1 MGRVRSSASARRG
14 ALRGSTLPEAV
25 VASTIF
31 LTLFVQTLGVLPR
44 LAVRDDDALLVAE
57 AEYRTERAA
66 ERYGSGLWPDG
77 EYAERYA
84 WGGIAVRAEPCA
96 AYPDVQVVTVRTHID
111 HSRRRIVLRRTV
123 ERMP

>member
-1 MGRVRSSASARRG
+1 MGQVRSNASALRG

-25 VASTIF
+25 IASMIF
-31 LTLFVQTLGVLPR
+31 LTLFVQTLGMLPQ

-57 AEYRTERAA
+57 AEYCTERAA
-66 ERYGSGLWPDG
+66 ERYSSGLWPDG

-84 WGGIAVRAEPCA
+84 WGGIAILAEPYA
-96 AYPDVQVVTVRTHID
+96 AYPDVQVVTIRTHID
-111 HSRRRIVLRRTV
+111 HSQRRIVLRRMV